1 VPPKDVKL
9 SAIEAQAHR
18 RFLKTH
24 LPIGALAFSPSVK
37 YICIGRDGRD
47 VIFSMYNHHANANER
62 WYRAFNDSPGRIG
75 PPILKLPSDIR
86 QYFREWLD
94 GDGYPF
100 WPFFEN
106 VRSWGE
112 VRDLPNVL
120 MLHFAWLK
128 RDLPGE
134 IRRIACFLE
143 VPIDEARFPSI
154 VEHCSCDYMKRNAT
168 QSVTRLSSTKV
179 RTAAGATC

>member
-100 WPFFEN
+100 WP
-106 VRSWGE
+106 
-112 VRDLPNVL
+112 
-120 MLHFAWLK
+120 
-128 RDLPGE
+128 
-134 IRRIACFLE
+134 
-143 VPIDEARFPSI
+143 VPRECAELGGGARLAQCAHAPFRMAEARPSRRDQA
-154 VEHCSCDYMKRNAT
+154 HRRNAT